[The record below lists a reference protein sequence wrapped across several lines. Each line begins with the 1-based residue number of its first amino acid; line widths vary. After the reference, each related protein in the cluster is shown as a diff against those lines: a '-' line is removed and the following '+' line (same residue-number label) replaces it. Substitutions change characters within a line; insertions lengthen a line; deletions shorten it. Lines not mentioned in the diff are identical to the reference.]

1 MSSEA
6 STSSAVSLGFLEFLA
21 LIFIT
26 LKLTGYI
33 GWSWWW
39 VLSPLWIQVAI
50 FVFALVIVLA
60 FAASQRNKKPPIDK
74 QLKDYSDA
82 LKRK

>member
-1 MSSEA
+1 MSNTNTS
-6 STSSAVSLGFLEFLA
+6 SSAVSLGFLEFLA

-39 VLSPLWIQVAI
+39 VLAPLWGQ
-50 FVFALVIVLA
+50 LVIAGIA
-60 FAASQRNKKPPIDK
+60 FILILVVAFGRTGKDKPSG
-74 QLKDYSDA
+74 L
-82 LKRK
+82 RK